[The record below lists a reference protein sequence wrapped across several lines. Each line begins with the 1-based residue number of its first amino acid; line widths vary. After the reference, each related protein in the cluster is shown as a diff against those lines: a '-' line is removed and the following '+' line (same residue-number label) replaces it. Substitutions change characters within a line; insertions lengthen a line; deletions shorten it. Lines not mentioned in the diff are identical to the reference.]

1 LKQQINKQKQFVVLI
16 KYLGAINSATYA
28 SSIVAEQIPFKP
40 GNERDEGTGESLMSV
55 AHVRGNKNVDCH
67 LAMMAYTKERKKK
80 GKKINR
86 SP

>member
-1 LKQQINKQKQFVVLI
+1 
-16 KYLGAINSATYA
+16 
-28 SSIVAEQIPFKP
+28 
-40 GNERDEGTGESLMSV
+40 MSV